1 MVFFLFTMI
10 KEMIYVMKNEIE
22 CSNVKAYIK
31 DFVNNPKQ
39 CGFDAFVV
47 TKNAPKLK
55 KINFS
60 EERKQNIKQIRT
72 VLKEMIFDVIIDSF
86 VSEEALYADGHLLA
100 DNQNKYLIFE
110 QSDIYKPFDYVE
122 NEQEADDFKEDEL
135 NEAIG
140 LMFKI
145 RKAENVLW
153 AYQHL
158 WSIMV
163 PNKKKT
169 NIMTRLCSFE
179 NRTVFMQQTESILT
193 IAKKVDIIIINNKLV
208 TKNVLLLQKNFG
220 FQDYIYQ
227 AAESS
232 VNCIIKTNIVNSSEK
247 LLEYIRRSKTKYA
260 KKMMRI
266 GDSRVL
272 RLSQEQLIEKVNT
285 LPRWQ
290 GKFTISNDNQIELNT
305 YVDVEN
311 LIDLFDERFTRSDV
325 TDTEYDTDVKTVVE

>member
-1 MVFFLFTMI
+1 MM
-10 KEMIYVMKNEIE
+10 ENEVE
-22 CSNVKAYIK
+22 CGNVKDIIK
-31 DFVNNPKQ
+31 NFVNNPAQ
-39 CGFDAFVV
+39 CGFEAFVV
-47 TKNAPKLK
+47 TKNTPKLK
-55 KINFS
+55 RIQLS
-60 EERKQNIKQIRT
+60 EDQNHEGKQIRS
-72 VLKEMIFDVIIDSF
+72 VLKEMIFDVIEEGY
-86 VSEEALYADGHLLA
+86 VSEDAQYADGHLLA

-110 QSDIYKPFDYVE
+110 QGDSFAPFAYVDDTQELGDFNE
-122 NEQEADDFKEDEL
+122 NDL

-140 LMFKI
+140 LIFQI
-145 RKAENVLW
+145 RRAENVIW

-169 NIMTRLCSFE
+169 NVMTRLCRFE
-179 NRTVFMQQTESILT
+179 NRTVFKEQTESLLT
-193 IAKKVDIIIINNKLV
+193 IAKKVDIIIVSNKLV
-208 TKNVLLLQKNFG
+208 TRNVSLLQKNFG

-232 VNCIIKTNIVNSSEK
+232 VNCIIETNIVNSSEK
-247 LLEYIRRSKTKYA
+247 LLEYIRRGKPKYA

-266 GDSRVL
+266 GNSRVL

-290 GKFTISNDNQIELNT
+290 GKFTISDDNQIELNT
-305 YVDVEN
+305 YGDVEN

-325 TDTEYDTDVKTVVE
+325 TDTEYDTDVKTVIE